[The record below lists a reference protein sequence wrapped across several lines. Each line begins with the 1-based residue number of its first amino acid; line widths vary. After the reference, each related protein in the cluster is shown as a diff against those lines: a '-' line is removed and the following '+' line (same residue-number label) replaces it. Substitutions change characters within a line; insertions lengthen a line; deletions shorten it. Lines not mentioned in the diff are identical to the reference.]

1 MGQETKETRLH
12 KVAKE
17 LNVGVSTIV
26 DFLNKKGFQV
36 DSNPNQRINSKQYDI
51 LVKEF
56 SSDITIKKQME
67 KLAEIEKEKKKAIS
81 AENKAKRQAEKQNNG
96 KNNDN
101 SNQVT
106 KENGV
111 KVLGKIDWIRIK
123 TKTTN
128 PAIVPRLR
136 TTKII
141 ITIIKNKTNKTA
153 LNRKSKTA
161 NRVSRF
167 WAK

>member
-26 DFLNKKGFQV
+26 DFLNKKGYKV
-36 DSNPNQRINSKQYDI
+36 ESNPNQRINAKQYDI

-81 AENKAKRQAEKQNNG
+81 AENKAKR
-96 KNNDN
+96 
-101 SNQVT
+101 T
-106 KENGV
+106 TT
-111 KVLGKIDWIRIK
+111 LIRFLRK
-123 TKTTN
+123 TE
-128 PAIVPRLR
+128 LR
-136 TTKII
+136 C
-141 ITIIKNKTNKTA
+141 
-153 LNRKSKTA
+153 
-161 NRVSRF
+161 
-167 WAK
+167 